1 MWWVVSITH
10 VKTHTG
16 KFKNSVLSQNIV
28 LPLNLV
34 QESMDMLKINI
45 PVGAE
50 NIVEYFSAN
59 DVEGKGRLCLFIIYN
74 WYT

>member
-1 MWWVVSITH
+1 MLDRLA
-10 VKTHTG
+10 
-16 KFKNSVLSQNIV
+16 F

-34 QESMDMLKINI
+34 QESMEMLKMNI

-59 DVEGKGRLCLFIIYN
+59 DVESNGKLYLIKIDSIYDK
-74 WYT
+74 